1 MKKLFLM
8 AALSLAVCS
17 MVNAQK
23 LGYSTIIQSKDTA
36 TNADTVVINL
46 FDAGSHLKSVQI
58 TVIKVSGTVAG
69 KVYLQ
74 GSNNNVNWITLD
86 SLTNSDQLYNTKA
99 FIFSNTSY
107 NSYRFLYNS
116 TGTQRSVLQVAYVN
130 RKDE

>member
-1 MKKLFLM
+1 M

-36 TNADTVVINL
+36 TNADTVAINL
-46 FDAGSHLKSVQI
+46 FDVGSHLTSVQV

-107 NSYRFLYNS
+107 NSYRSLYNS